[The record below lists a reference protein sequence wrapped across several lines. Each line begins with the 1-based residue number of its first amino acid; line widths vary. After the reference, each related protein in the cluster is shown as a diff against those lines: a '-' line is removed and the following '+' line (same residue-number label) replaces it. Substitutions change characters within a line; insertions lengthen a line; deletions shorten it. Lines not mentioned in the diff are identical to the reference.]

1 MQCSIALGTRRSRVR
16 CEVNRFALIW
26 ASTAAIFLVSS
37 PIALAFRCMRSS
49 RSRLWPKVRRAFRAS
64 CYTTWPLAARTARR
78 DCILIGAVVR
88 AFIRC
93 PTQELEHAEEVPV
106 WSLRT
111 LWSRLPMGEIGLVKV
126 DVEGAEIEMFQAAD
140 ATILRR
146 ARQYT
151 VEFHDFL
158 WNERVAEVG
167 EIFQKFRAAGFVPLR
182 FSRDNSN
189 VVFLRRDWLPAGQL
203 GRLWLMG
210 PVKIG
215 MGLVRILRR
224 RKSARGV

>member
-1 MQCSIALGTRRSRVR
+1 MLYCAGHTALTRTLRGQPLCVDLGFNRGDFSRVLTD
-16 CEVNRFALIW
+16 CFGVPVHAVEPVK
-26 ASTAAIFLVSS
+26 
-37 PIALAFRCMRSS
+37 ALAESAPS
-49 RSRLWPKVRRAFRAS
+49 LPGVVLHNVAIGGKDG
-64 CYTTWPLAARTARR
+64 TARLHSYR
-78 DCILIGAVVR
+78 G
-88 AFIRC
+88 RC
-93 PTQELEHAEEVPV
+93 ASIYPLSDTELEHADEVPL

>member
-1 MQCSIALGTRRSRVR
+1 MLYCAGHTALTRTLRDRPLCVDLGFNRGDFSRV
-16 CEVNRFALIW
+16 LIDGFRVPVH
-26 ASTAAIFLVSS
+26 AVE
-37 PIALAFRCMRSS
+37 PVQALAESAPS
-49 RSRLWPKVRRAFRAS
+49 LPGLVLHNVAIGGADG
-64 CYTTWPLAARTARR
+64 TAR
-78 DCILIGAVVR
+78 LHSYPG
-88 AFIRC
+88 RC
-93 PTQELEHAEEVPV
+93 ASIHPLSDADLEHANEVPL

-111 LWSRLPMGEIGLVKV
+111 LWSRLPAGEIGLVKV

-140 ATILRR
+140 VTTLHR

-158 WNERVAEVG
+158 WNDRVVEVAE
-167 EIFQKFRAAGFVPLR
+167 IFLKLRAAGFLPLR

-210 PVKIG
+210 PVKFG

-224 RKSARGV
+224 RIAALGD